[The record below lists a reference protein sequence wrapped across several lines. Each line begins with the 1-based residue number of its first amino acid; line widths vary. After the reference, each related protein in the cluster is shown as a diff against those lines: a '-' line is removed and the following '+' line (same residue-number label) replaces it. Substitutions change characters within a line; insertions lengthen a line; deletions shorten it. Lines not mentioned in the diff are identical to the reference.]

1 MLCTMLTLLA
11 WLILGTLVGLLV
23 TFVAGRLLG
32 ARRGWVA
39 LLVSGIVGWTV
50 AVIVAGLVT
59 DWEGSSFA
67 MVAIAV
73 VLGTLFT
80 MSVAI
85 LIDLFAPVGSLAS
98 GDSAGLVTITNPLT
112 GVRDKIEP
120 LRRYREVIGIAR
132 RNGISAAPHRA
143 LNCRSGFAARSR
155 RPEASSSSSAR
166 SPRRVPTSSLLR
178 NGARN

>member
-1 MLCTMLTLLA
+1 MLVLLA
-11 WLILGTLVGLLV
+11 WLVLGTLVGLLV
-23 TFVAGRLLG
+23 MFVAGRLLG

-39 LLVSGIVGWTV
+39 LLVSGIIGWTV

-98 GDSAGLVTITNPLT
+98 GDAAGLVTITNPVAAHATRSTHCVATEKWSGSPAAT
-112 GVRDKIEP
+112 GS
-120 LRRYREVIGIAR
+120 RR
-132 RNGISAAPHRA
+132 APHRA
-143 LNCRSGFAARSR
+143 LNCRSEFAERSK
-155 RPEASSSSSAR
+155 RPAASSSSSAR
-166 SPRRVPTSSLLR
+166 SPRRAPMYSLR